1 VFRFVLRGGREVRG
15 RREADGRA
23 DDERVS
29 RAVKGDKDAFRELFE
44 TYRTRAYRVA
54 YGFLGGHEDA
64 LDAVQDAFIKAYRGL
79 GTFERRAQFRTWLM
93 RIVTNTC
100 LDRRR
105 SRRAGPAPL
114 SDEIVEMT
122 PEDTQP
128 HHRRQTPLETM
139 EYGELREALNQ
150 ALEQVSEA
158 HRTVFV
164 LHSEEGMTYREIA
177 EVLGIS
183 EGTVM
188 SRLYHARKNLQKI
201 LSNAGVL

>member
-1 VFRFVLRGGREVRG
+1 MSASEASARETP
-15 RREADGRA
+15 
-23 DDERVS
+23 DEELVD
-29 RAVKGDKDAFRELFE
+29 RAVNGDKDAFRGLFE
-44 TYRTRAYRVA
+44 RYRTRAYRVA
-54 YGFLGGHEDA
+54 YRFLGNHSDA
-64 LDAVQDAFIKAYRGL
+64 LDVVQESFIKAYRAL
-79 GTFERRAQFRTWLM
+79 GGFERRAKFRTWLM

-105 SRRAGPAPL
+105 SRSSASTATL
-114 SDEIVEMT
+114 SDEIIEST
-122 PEDTQP
+122 ARESQP
-128 HHRRQTPLETM
+128 HRRRETPLEQM
-139 EYGELREALNQ
+139 EYGELRDALSR

-164 LHSEEGMTYREIA
+164 LHTEEGLTYREIA

>member
-1 VFRFVLRGGREVRG
+1 VPEHEKASRETPD
-15 RREADGRA
+15 E
-23 DDERVS
+23 ERVD

-44 TYRTRAYRVA
+44 TYRMRAYRVA
-54 YGFLGGHEDA
+54 YRFLGNHEDA

-79 GTFERRAQFRTWLM
+79 DGFERRAQFRTWLM

-105 SRRAGPAPL
+105 SRRSSSAAPL

-122 PEDTQP
+122 PQESQP
-128 HHRRQTPLETM
+128 HHRRETPLEGL
-139 EYGELREALNQ
+139 EYDELREALHR
-150 ALEQVSEA
+150 ALDQVSED

-164 LHSEEGMTYREIA
+164 LHTEEGLTYREIA
-177 EVLGIS
+177 DVLGIS

>member
-1 VFRFVLRGGREVRG
+1 MAER
-15 RREADGRA
+15 DRA
-23 DDERVS
+23 ARDTPDDELVS
-29 RAVKGDKDAFRELFE
+29 RAVKGDRDAFRELFE

-54 YGFLGGHEDA
+54 YRFLGNHEDA

-79 GTFERRAQFRTWLM
+79 GTFERRALFRTWLM

-105 SRRAGPAPL
+105 GRRRAPAPL

-122 PEDTQP
+122 PEETQP
-128 HHRRQTPLETM
+128 HRRRETPLETM
-139 EYGELREALNQ
+139 EFGELRESLDK
-150 ALEQVSEA
+150 ALEQVSED

-164 LHSEEGMTYREIA
+164 LHTEEGLTYREIA